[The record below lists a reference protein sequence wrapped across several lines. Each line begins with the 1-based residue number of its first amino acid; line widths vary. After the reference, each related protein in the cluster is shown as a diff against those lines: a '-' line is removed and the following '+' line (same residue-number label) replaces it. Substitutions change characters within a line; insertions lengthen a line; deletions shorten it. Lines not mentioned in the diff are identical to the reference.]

1 MVHPISCMHERNA
14 ILRDVLILSSC
25 CYLATC
31 TIYAGGKSSTLFALT
46 CKGIYIDVDVR
57 HALANIRGIAAMS
70 TVARNAS
77 VAIHQL
83 EMCPDDLS
91 DLCETDAAY
100 ILVHTGDSG
109 SLPEP
114 PDGTYDTPEMQL
126 LVQMAHGRKSRARR
140 VDSRVPG
147 VEWWLRCDQV

>member
-1 MVHPISCMHERNA
+1 M
-14 ILRDVLILSSC
+14 
-25 CYLATC
+25 
-31 TIYAGGKSSTLFALT
+31 TLFALT

-70 TVARNAS
+70 TVAHNAS
-77 VAIHQL
+77 VAIYQL

-114 PDGTYDTPEMQL
+114 PDGTYDTPDAAPCTDGTRKKIESS
-126 LVQMAHGRKSRARR
+126 KSRLASTGSGM
-140 VDSRVPG
+140 VASV
-147 VEWWLRCDQV
+147 